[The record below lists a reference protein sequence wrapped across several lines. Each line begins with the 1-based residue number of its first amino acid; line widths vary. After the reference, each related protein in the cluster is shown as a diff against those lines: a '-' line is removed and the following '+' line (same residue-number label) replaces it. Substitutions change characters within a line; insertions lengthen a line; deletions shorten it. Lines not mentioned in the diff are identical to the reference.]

1 MTRSTIFSHFV
12 DARLQAKYTFRRTH
26 PSDAMAFVRRF
37 LCCLLLI
44 TPFAYGPQARAAGEV
59 IDLRL
64 PTLSSG
70 RHVYYVKLLEE
81 SLKAAGYVPR
91 ITLID
96 PMPQPR
102 IWHALA
108 AGQISAVWGV
118 QTETRDRDFP
128 SIANALTSGIIAQRV
143 FVIHA
148 GTESAYADVNTLA
161 DLRATGKIGG
171 VGEGWYDA
179 ELWQFNRLPVLIKS
193 GDWQA
198 MYRMVGNGD
207 RNVDYVVRGVNEA
220 VDEISALP
228 GLVIE
233 PNLVLVHDRD
243 MRFYLSPANA
253 ALAPIIEDALARADR
268 NGLKRRLIAQY
279 ILPTLAPLKLDK
291 RRRLLL
297 TPPASASQR

>member
-1 MTRSTIFSHFV
+1 MSSIR
-12 DARLQAKYTFRRTH
+12 RL
-26 PSDAMAFVRRF
+26 

-44 TPFAYGPQARAAGEV
+44 APLAYGPRASAVGEV

-91 ITLID
+91 ITLVD

-118 QTETRDRDFP
+118 QTDTRDRDFP
-128 SIANALTSGIIAQRV
+128 SVVNALTSGVIAQRV
-143 FVIHA
+143 FVIRA
-148 GTESAYADVNTLA
+148 GTESAYASVTTLA

-179 ELWQFNRLPVLIKS
+179 ELWQFNRLPVLVKP

-198 MYRMVGNGD
+198 MYRMVANGD

-220 VDEISALP
+220 VDEIGSLP
-228 GLVIE
+228 GLMIE

-243 MRFYLSPANA
+243 MRFYLSPSNA

-268 NGLKRRLIAQY
+268 SGLKRKLIAQY

-291 RRRLLL
+291 RHRLVL
-297 TPPASASQR
+297 TPPANATKR